1 METFNEEQ
9 NELKYGAKD
18 VDLIS
23 QLFDISERVGIIFCI
38 GNAMKYYKRYH
49 SNSQKAKNPT
59 DLQKISDYLDRARQG
74 STNDIY
80 IYAINEISF
89 IIAMDFNGFEEHCKL
104 LITKLK

>member
-1 METFNEEQ
+1 METFNPTENQ
-9 NELKYGAKD
+9 LKYGAKD
-18 VDLIS
+18 GDLIS
-23 QLFDISERVGIIFCI
+23 QLFEISQTAGIIFCV

-49 SNSQKAKNPT
+49 SNSQKANNHT

-74 STNDIY
+74 STNEKY

-89 IIAMDFNGFEEHCKL
+89 IIAMDLNGFDEHCKR

>member
-1 METFNEEQ
+1 METFNPTE

-18 VDLIS
+18 ADLIS
-23 QLFDISERVGIIFCI
+23 QLFAISERVGIIFCI

-49 SNSQKAKNPT
+49 SKSEKSNNPT

-74 STNDIY
+74 CTNKKY
-80 IYAINEISF
+80 IYAINEIAF
-89 IIAMDFNGFEEHCKL
+89 IIAMDLNGFDEHCLK